1 MKLKEFRKS
10 LNITANEASNSIG
23 IPLRT
28 YVRYE
33 NDEDYGSPMKRNI
46 IFQLL
51 QDKFEI
57 NEKKGILSLK
67 QIESIVKN
75 VLNNYKN
82 EISFC
87 YLFGSYAKGY
97 ATEISDV
104 DLCIST
110 TLTGMAFVGL
120 IEELRRSLK
129 KKVDLLRITDLND
142 NIELINEIMKDGVKI
157 YG

>member
-10 LNITANEASNSIG
+10 LDITANEASNSIG

-57 NEKKGILSLK
+57 NEKK
-67 QIESIVKN
+67 V
-75 VLNNYKN
+75 
-82 EISFC
+82 F
-87 YLFGSYAKGY
+87 
-97 ATEISDV
+97 
-104 DLCIST
+104 
-110 TLTGMAFVGL
+110 
-120 IEELRRSLK
+120 
-129 KKVDLLRITDLND
+129 
-142 NIELINEIMKDGVKI
+142 
-157 YG
+157 